1 MSRGGGRKCGLV
13 EEDVFLVSKCLAWIP
28 LKDFY
33 LDCVARS
40 EMCDY
45 LILSTR
51 WALMNDFNSI
61 KWGNTNSFLR
71 NINTQNLSYQKIY
84 NDKTNMKME
93 KQISCAKSK
102 SHISRAAKC

>member
-1 MSRGGGRKCGLV
+1 MKIFSVRVEWDIVRQSDGVAGEEGRRCGLV

-45 LILSTR
+45 LILNVVSLGDTVG
-51 WALMNDFNSI
+51 FH
-61 KWGNTNSFLR
+61 
-71 NINTQNLSYQKIY
+71 
-84 NDKTNMKME
+84 E
-93 KQISCAKSK
+93 
-102 SHISRAAKC
+102 